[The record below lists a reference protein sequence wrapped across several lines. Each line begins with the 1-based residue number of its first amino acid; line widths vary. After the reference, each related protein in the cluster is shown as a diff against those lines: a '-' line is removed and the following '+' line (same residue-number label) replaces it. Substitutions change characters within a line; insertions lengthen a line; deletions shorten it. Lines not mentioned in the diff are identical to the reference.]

1 MNRILVCGAAAV
13 GAILLS
19 LLPATAQVNDL
30 ACFAVK
36 DHSAKGRFEARLG
49 GAEAGVT
56 CKVKMPAKLA
66 CVRTSATTSP
76 PMTGGDDVSTDVL
89 CYRAKCT
96 QSTIGTM
103 QMSDAVGQHAVRMRA
118 GKFLCLPATSTGA
131 TPAPTTTTTVPGPCE
146 FRDGGCRG
154 SCAGGGRCGAV
165 VGTGACE
172 CRTTSCGDASAP
184 ECDGVCSD
192 PTEACIFD
200 VTGCSCVRIP

>member
-1 MNRILVCGAAAV
+1 MNRLMVCGAAAAS
-13 GAILLS
+13 AILLARS
-19 LLPATAQVNDL
+19 PAAAQVNDL
-30 ACFAVK
+30 SCFAVK
-36 DHSAKGRFEARLG
+36 DQSAKGRFEARLG
-49 GAEAGVT
+49 GEQAGVV

-66 CVRTSATTSP
+66 CIRTSATTTP
-76 PMTGGDDVSTDVL
+76 PMSGADDVSADVL

-96 QSTIGTM
+96 RSAIGSV
-103 QMSDAVGQHAVRMRA
+103 QMTDPVGQHAVRLRA
-118 GKFLCLPATSTGA
+118 GKFLCLPATASGA
-131 TPAPTTTTTVPGPCE
+131 TPAPTTTTTIPEPCS

-184 ECDGVCSD
+184 ECDGVCSSPD
-192 PTEACIFD
+192 EACIFD